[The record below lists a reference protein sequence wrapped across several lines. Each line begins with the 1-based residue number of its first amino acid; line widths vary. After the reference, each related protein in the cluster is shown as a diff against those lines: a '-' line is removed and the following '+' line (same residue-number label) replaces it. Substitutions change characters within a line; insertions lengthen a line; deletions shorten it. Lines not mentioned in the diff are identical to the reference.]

1 MFNGW
6 AGRSLEVD
14 LSQGKIEEKQI
25 DSKLYKTYLGGKGI
39 GAKLLWDRVPPEV
52 EPFSPDNLLIFT
64 AGVLIGTPAPTA
76 NHGCISFKSPQTN
89 LVSYS
94 IMGGF
99 WAPELKHAG
108 YDTVVISGKASS
120 PVYLWINN
128 DTVQICDAVH
138 LRGKDP
144 KETRKIIQ
152 EELKNDKVQVL
163 CIGLGGENKVHMAS
177 IEHPGTGDSASRTG
191 AGAVMG
197 SKNLKAIAICG
208 AKDISIARPAEF
220 MKLCDLVLGRA
231 ETLRKTLQPEG
242 WCNMM
247 MSGWDTAIFG
257 NADVMLPPGPEFE
270 DYEKAN
276 VDFLKTFLVREAACY
291 NCPGRCQAM
300 LSLPDEEYYYPRCES
315 FAFSLGCKI
324 PDLAFS
330 LKCCNLA
337 ISFGLDIVSTA
348 RIIAF
353 VIDLYQKGILTEA
366 DTDGMRLEYGNKEV
380 AFSLIEKIARREGFG
395 NILADG
401 TYEAARIIGRGA
413 EKYTNL
419 VKKQDIS
426 QDYFIIRPS
435 NALTLATNDR
445 LDSHAMIAYAVSP
458 SEWGKERSAYI
469 KEGFWFYPK
478 EYEKYLDVDYSVD
491 YEGIAE
497 LASYAESIKA
507 LTDLTGLCWWWT
519 GFLNST
525 VIKIDTIV
533 GLIASATGMDIDESE
548 AMNIARR
555 TRSLIRASNVRLGLR
570 RSDDRAPEILFQ
582 QEPTARQQQLGFM
595 KLDHDKFGR
604 QLDNYYG
611 LKGWSSDG
619 IPTKEN
625 LGELGLD
632 YVRDDLERRG
642 IL

>member
-1 MFNGW
+1 
-6 AGRSLEVD
+6 
-14 LSQGKIEEKQI
+14 
-25 DSKLYKTYLGGKGI
+25 
-39 GAKLLWDRVPPEV
+39 
-52 EPFSPDNLLIFT
+52 
-64 AGVLIGTPAPTA
+64 
-76 NHGCISFKSPQTN
+76 
-89 LVSYS
+89 
-94 IMGGF
+94 
-99 WAPELKHAG
+99 
-108 YDTVVISGKASS
+108 
-120 PVYLWINN
+120 
-128 DTVQICDAVH
+128 
-138 LRGKDP
+138 
-144 KETRKIIQ
+144 
-152 EELKNDKVQVL
+152 
-163 CIGLGGENKVHMAS
+163 
-177 IEHPGTGDSASRTG
+177 
-191 AGAVMG
+191 
-197 SKNLKAIAICG
+197 
-208 AKDISIARPAEF
+208 
-220 MKLCDLVLGRA
+220 
-231 ETLRKTLQPEG
+231 
-242 WCNMM
+242 
-247 MSGWDTAIFG
+247 
-257 NADVMLPPGPEFE
+257 
-270 DYEKAN
+270 
-276 VDFLKTFLVREAACY
+276 
-291 NCPGRCQAM
+291 M

-337 ISFGLDIVSTA
+337 INFGLDIVSTA